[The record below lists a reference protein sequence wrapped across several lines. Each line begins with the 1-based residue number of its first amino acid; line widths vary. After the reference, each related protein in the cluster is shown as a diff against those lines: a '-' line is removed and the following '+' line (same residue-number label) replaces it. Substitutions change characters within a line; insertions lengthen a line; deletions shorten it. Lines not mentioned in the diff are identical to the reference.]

1 MSDSKKYILVE
12 VTTPIYGGECM
23 GRLPDGRAVF
33 IPYTLPGE
41 QVRVQLVEQHRGFA
55 RARLVEVVR
64 PSPQRVTPRCIHYGV
79 CGGCHY
85 QHTDYANQLLLKQAV
100 VRDQLERIGGVSN
113 PVVEQVVPSPAA
125 WNYRNILQFHL
136 TAEGKLGYQGWGTH
150 TVVPISECHL
160 PEDAL
165 DQIWPQLDLEPLPA
179 VERVELRLGAQEE
192 ALLALES
199 REIAAPEFSVDI
211 PLSAVHLSPA
221 GKLIL
226 AGEDYLLMEVRG
238 RVFKVSAESFFQVN
252 TAQAEAMVAHLLELL
267 PLDQTMTVLD
277 VYCGVGLFSAFLA
290 PRVKKCVGVELSES
304 ACDDYAVNLDEFVNV
319 ELYVGAAEQ
328 ILPSLS
334 LKPNVV
340 IVDPPR
346 AGIERQALDALIKL
360 QPQSIVYV
368 SCDPATLAR
377 DIKRLVAA
385 GYRLERVTPFDLFPQ
400 TFHVETVALMSK
412 KNE

>member
-1 MSDSKKYILVE
+1 MSDSKEYFLLE

-64 PSPQRVTPRCIHYGV
+64 PSPQRITPRCIHYGV

-85 QHTDYANQLLLKQAV
+85 QHTDYANQLTLKQAV
-100 VRDQLERIGGVSN
+100 VRDQLERIGGITSPAVD
-113 PVVEQVVPSPAA
+113 PVVPSPAA
-125 WNYRNILQFHL
+125 WNYRNTLQFHL
-136 TAEGKLGYQGWGTH
+136 TAAGKLGYQGWGTH

-165 DQIWPQLDLEPLPA
+165 NQIWPQLDLEPLPG
-179 VERVELRLGAQEE
+179 VERLELRLGAQEE
-192 ALLALES
+192 VLLALES
-199 REIAAPEFSVDI
+199 RDTVAPEFTVDI
-211 PLSAVHLSPA
+211 TLSAVHLSPA

-252 TAQAEAMVAHLLELL
+252 TAQADAMVAHLLELL
-267 PLDQTMTVLD
+267 PLDQRMTVLD
-277 VYCGVGLFSAFLA
+277 VYCGVGLFSAFVA
-290 PRVKKCVGVELSES
+290 PRVKKCIGVELSES
-304 ACDDYAVNLDEFVNV
+304 ACDDYAVNLDEFDNV

-328 ILPSLS
+328 ILPSLN
-334 LKPNVV
+334 LKPDVA

-346 AGIERQALDALIKL
+346 AGIERQALDALINL
-360 QPQSIVYV
+360 QPNTIVYV

-377 DIKRLVAA
+377 DIKRLTAA

-400 TFHVETVALMSK
+400 TFHVETVCLMSRA
-412 KNE
+412 